1 MKLNKRQ
8 SLILDYINK
17 HIALSRLEIEE
28 YVAKVDDK
36 SSKNTIIRDL
46 DLLLKNNY
54 IKKTGSA
61 RSIKYQPCTSNELL
75 IKYDVENYFK
85 KEPDN
90 REIKY
95 YQFNFDVFDNLKNL
109 FSTDEIKKLESIN
122 KIYKDKTKVLSET
135 ILKKEYERLLI
146 ELSWKSSQIEGN
158 TYSLLDTEALIK
170 ENIEAK
176 GHKKEEAIM
185 ILNHKRAL
193 DFIFESKDYFKTLT
207 LKKVEELHALL
218 TSGLGVIKGLRKSPV
233 GIVGTNYKPIS
244 NQLQIKDAINKLI
257 ITINNTKNA
266 IEKALITVIMISYIQ
281 PFEDGNKRT
290 GRILANAILFAN
302 GYCPLSYRSI
312 SESDYKKAVILF
324 YENNSI
330 DYFKELFVEQ
340 FKFAVEKYF

>member
-1 MKLNKRQ
+1 MNLNKRQ

-17 HIALSRLEIEE
+17 HNTSSRLEIEE
-28 YVAKVDDK
+28 YVANVDEK

-46 DLLLKNNY
+46 DVLLKNNF
-54 IKKTGSA
+54 IKKIGSA
-61 RSIKYQPCTSNELL
+61 RSIKYQPSSTNELL
-75 IKYDVENYFK
+75 IKYDVDNYFK
-85 KEPDN
+85 VETDS

-95 YQFNFDVFDNLKNL
+95 SYFNFDIFNKLNNL
-109 FSTDEIKKLESIN
+109 FTSDEIKNLENVN
-122 KIYKDKTKVLSET
+122 KIYITKTQALSET
-135 ILKKEYERLLI
+135 LLKKEYERLLI

-158 TYSLLDTEALIK
+158 TYSLLDTETLIK

-193 DFIFESKDYFKTLT
+193 EFIFGSKDYFKTIT
-207 LKKVEELHALL
+207 LKKLEELHALL
-218 TSGLGVIKGLRKSPV
+218 TNDLGVNKGLRKSPV
-233 GIVGTNYKPIS
+233 GILGTNYKPLS
-244 NQLQIKDAINKLI
+244 NQLQIKDAVDKLI
-257 ITINNTKNA
+257 NTINATKNV

-302 GYCPLSYRSI
+302 GYCPISYRSI

-324 YENNSI
+324 YENNSL

>member
-8 SLILDYINK
+8 SIILDYINK
-17 HIALSRLEIEE
+17 HTSSSRLEIEE
-28 YVAKVDDK
+28 YVASVDDK

-46 DLLLKNNY
+46 DVLLKNNY

-61 RSIKYQPCTSNELL
+61 RSIKYLPANNNELL
-75 IKYDVENYFK
+75 VKYDVENYFK
-85 KEPDN
+85 GNFDDRK
-90 REIKY
+90 IKY
-95 YQFNFDVFDNLKNL
+95 SQFNFDIYNNLKNL
-109 FSTDEIKKLESIN
+109 FSADEIKKLEDTNKIYIN
-122 KIYKDKTKVLSET
+122 KINALPDT

-176 GHKKEEAIM
+176 GHKKEEATM
-185 ILNHKRAL
+185 ILNHKKAL
-193 DFIFESKDYFKTLT
+193 EFIFENKNYFKTIT
-207 LKKVEELHALL
+207 LKKLEELHALL
-218 TSGLGVIKGLRKSPV
+218 TNDLGVDKGLRKSPV
-233 GIVGTNYKPIS
+233 GIVGTNYKPLS
-244 NQLQIKDAINKLI
+244 NQLQIKDAVEKMIN
-257 ITINNTKNA
+257 TINETENI
-266 IEKALITVIMISYIQ
+266 IEKALITVVMISYIQ

-290 GRILANAILFAN
+290 GRILANAILFSN
-302 GYCPLSYRSI
+302 DYCPLSYRSV
-312 SESDYKKAVILF
+312 SESEYKKAVILF